1 MKKQLGQFFTTNSSY
16 ILQGFKEH
24 IKGKVVY
31 DPFAGNQ
38 DLIEWAT
45 QNGCKKVVGFDWITH
60 RADYSNFPNSL
71 VITCVFVGE
80 QDVNQAKVDKQD
92 VYLRQLIHRQLLK
105 AGILLKDPRRNV
117 FFDSEEACAK
127 GHQGNWA
134 ARLSK

>member
-1 MKKQLGQFFTTNSSY
+1 MASVKSTVQKLDDNVVKALTKVCEEAKQ
-16 ILQGFKEH
+16 
-24 IKGKVVY
+24 
-31 DPFAGNQ
+31 
-38 DLIEWAT
+38 
-45 QNGCKKVVGFDWITH
+45 KVVGFDWITH